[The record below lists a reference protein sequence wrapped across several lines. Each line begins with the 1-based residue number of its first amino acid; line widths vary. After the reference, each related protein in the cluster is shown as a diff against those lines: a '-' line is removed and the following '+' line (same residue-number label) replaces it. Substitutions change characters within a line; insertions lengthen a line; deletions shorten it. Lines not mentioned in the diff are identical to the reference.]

1 MPNLKPGRIGIDL
14 DNTLIDYSDAA
25 RYLAWEENI
34 ADVASLSELRALYRE
49 SDNQKWQYFQARLYT
64 DGLEYAT
71 PAIDSM
77 AFMAEARE
85 LGAQLSIVSHKTLA
99 TPAKF
104 GARDLRKPALD
115 WLRRVKI
122 IPEFITEDQVFFCTS
137 QKDKIK
143 KVSDLK
149 LDWFIDDL
157 REVLDNPDFPA
168 HTVRWL
174 YAPGSEGGTGDNW
187 GNPEDPISHR
197 VVSGFSDLLQRL
209 KADARG
215 A

>member
-14 DNTLIDYSDAA
+14 DNTLIDYSRSA
-25 RYLAWEENI
+25 RYLAWKEKI

-49 SDNQKWQYFQARLYT
+49 SDNEKWQYFQARLYT

-71 PAIDSM
+71 PADSSI
-77 AFMAEARE
+77 AFIAEARA
-85 LGAQLSIVSHKTLA
+85 LGAQLAIISHKTLT
-99 TPAKF
+99 TPAEF
-104 GARDLRKPALD
+104 GARDLRRPALD

-122 IPEFITEDQVFFCTS
+122 VPELITEDQVFFCIS

-143 KVSDLK
+143 KVADLK

-157 REVLDNPDFPA
+157 REVLDDPDFPA

-174 YAPGSEGGTGDNW
+174 YAPGSEGDTGDNW
-187 GNPEDPISHR
+187 GNPENPISHR